1 MIKGLKSDFP
11 ILSSDINGQTITYL
25 DNAATTQKPQAV
37 IDRLVDYYSHENAN
51 VYRGVHTL
59 AERSTAEYMAA
70 RRKVKDFIK
79 ADREEEIIFTTGTTQ
94 SLNMVAPAFAG
105 KILEPGDEVLV
116 SEMEHHANLIPWQ
129 EVARKTGAVLKHIP
143 LTEDFRLDMK
153 AAEDLIT
160 EKTKI
165 LAITQVS
172 NVLGTINPVKEL
184 GEMVHAKGGYLIVD
198 GAQAVPHMPVD
209 VQDLDADFYAFS
221 GHKMLGPTG
230 IGVLYGKADLLDIMD
245 PLEFG
250 GEMITTVSLDQA
262 EYAQAPMKFEAG
274 TPNIAGAIGL
284 GTAIDYLE
292 KIGMAEVQAYEEEL
306 AAYVLPKLLE
316 VDGVNLIGP
325 PDLSDRAAVFSFKV
339 DGVHPHDLATAL
351 DLEGVAVRAG
361 HHCAEPLHKS
371 LGVQSSSRA
380 SFYIYNTTE
389 DADRFFQA
397 LTQAQTF
404 FKR

>member
-143 LTEDFRLDMK
+143 LTEDFRLDMR

-306 AAYVLPKLLE
+306 TAYVLPKLLE

-325 PDLSDRAAVFSFKV
+325 PDLSDRAAVFSFTV